1 MLRHECRWQRQLLS
15 ALSLRSRAHKLGV
28 ICSGCFSTPF
38 NDATRHYA
46 ALTHGDGEY
55 DVMRVCGEIKKH
67 LVRSWK
73 HKCSMRS

>member
-15 ALSLRSRAHKLGV
+15 ALSLRSRAHKVGV
-28 ICSGCFSTPF
+28 ICSVCFAIPF
-38 NDATRHYA
+38 NNTTMHYR

-55 DVMRVCGEIKKH
+55 DVMRDSGEIKKH

-73 HKCSMRS
+73 RKCSMRS